1 MDVKVIGLPADVH
14 DDKKTAEQ
22 WEVLYNY
29 GIPCPSYLDKACWMV
44 PKRTTLGGTPPVL
57 YINASHDPNVVIDY
71 HWVRNKYCI
80 VAEVKLLKEIKL
92 EVIIC
97 VYYMLGLGLGFWH
110 VTRAHYVPTNQCI
123 LYVLQPSNQ
132 SIELLCGFDN
142 VYRARG
148 KLLADHSKLAT
159 TPSQTLGT
167 DANPIEVD
175 NTPVHKQRWSR
186 LRRTRPVDYMTLDD
200 PQTVRNKYG
209 G

>member
-1 MDVKVIGLPADVH
+1 MGFVGKGLFSWSDMYKGQCLYCIMDVKVIGLPADVH

-92 EVIIC
+92 ELIIC
-97 VYYMLGLGLGFWH
+97 VYYMLGLGLGF
-110 VTRAHYVPTNQCI
+110 
-123 LYVLQPSNQ
+123 
-132 SIELLCGFDN
+132 
-142 VYRARG
+142 
-148 KLLADHSKLAT
+148 
-159 TPSQTLGT
+159 
-167 DANPIEVD
+167 
-175 NTPVHKQRWSR
+175 
-186 LRRTRPVDYMTLDD
+186 
-200 PQTVRNKYG
+200 
-209 G
+209 